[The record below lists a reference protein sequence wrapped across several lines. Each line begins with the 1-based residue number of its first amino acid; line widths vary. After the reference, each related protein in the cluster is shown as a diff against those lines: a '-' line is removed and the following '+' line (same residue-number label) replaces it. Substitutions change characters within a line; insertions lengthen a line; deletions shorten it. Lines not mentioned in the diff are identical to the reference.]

1 MWVIGLS
8 GGWEGA
14 GRRGEGAEGVARTGS
29 EGEDRGLLNVMEP
42 GSEEWVVQCNSV
54 TDPRVTG
61 VQGVLP
67 DLVGM
72 QGWNKTMG
80 WY

>member
-1 MWVIGLS
+1 
-8 GGWEGA
+8 
-14 GRRGEGAEGVARTGS
+14 
-29 EGEDRGLLNVMEP
+29 MEP